1 MNIISIQQSD
11 MAKKKKKEKET
22 TRQAY
27 GITVLKASDKRVRQ
41 LKKNFTPFIHGNK
54 FWNSSWCVMDFLSQ
68 QGLPSESRVLEI
80 GCGWGL
86 AGMYCA
92 KNHGAEVRGMD
103 ADSAVFPYLNLH
115 AEVNEVEIETWP
127 CKFENVKKKDLKG
140 TNLIIGADICFWDEM
155 VEPVY
160 KLIKK
165 AMKVGVGQV
174 IIADPGRP
182 PFHALSEK
190 VIKKFGGEVKEWKI
204 DEEVNAEA
212 FLLIAGSLPDTLS

>member
-1 MNIISIQQSD
+1 
-11 MAKKKKKEKET
+11 MAKKKNKDKQT

-27 GITVLKASDKRVRQ
+27 GITVLKAADPRIRK
-41 LKKNFTPFIHGNK
+41 LKKDYTPFIHGNK
-54 FWNSSWCVMDFLSQ
+54 FWNSSWCVMDFLAR
-68 QGLPSESRVLEI
+68 QGLPQEANVLEI

-92 KNHGAEVRGMD
+92 KNHGANVLGMD
-103 ADSAVFPYLNLH
+103 ADSAVFPYLKLH
-115 AEVNEVEIETWP
+115 AEINDVEVGTWR
-127 CKFENVKKKDLKG
+127 CKFEKVKQKALKG

-155 VEPVY
+155 VDPVY

-174 IIADPGRP
+174 IVADPGRP

-190 VIKKFGGEVKEWKI
+190 VVKKFGGEVKEWEV
-204 DEEVNAEA
+204 DEEIKAEA
-212 FLLIAGSLPDTLS
+212 YLLLAGSLP

>member
-1 MNIISIQQSD
+1 
-11 MAKKKKKEKET
+11 MAKKKKKDKQT

-27 GITVLKASDKRVRQ
+27 GITVLKAADPRIRK
-41 LKKNFTPFIHGNK
+41 LKKDYTPFIHGNK
-54 FWNSSWCVMDFLSQ
+54 FWNSSWCVMDFLAR
-68 QGLPSESRVLEI
+68 QGLPQEANVLEI

-92 KNHGAEVRGMD
+92 KNHGANVLGMD
-103 ADSAVFPYLNLH
+103 ADSAVFPYLKLH
-115 AEVNEVEIETWP
+115 AEINDVEVGTWR
-127 CKFENVKKKDLKG
+127 CKFEKVKKKDLKG

-155 VEPVY
+155 VDSVY

-174 IIADPGRP
+174 IVADPGRP

-190 VIKKFGGEVKEWKI
+190 VVKKFGGEVKEWEV
-204 DEEVNAEA
+204 DEEIKAEA
-212 FLLIAGSLPDTLS
+212 YLLIAGSLP

>member
-1 MNIISIQQSD
+1 

-54 FWNSSWCVMDFLSQ
+54 FWNSSWCVMDFLSE

-92 KNHGAEVRGMD
+92 KNYGAEVRGMD

-115 AEVNEVEIETWP
+115 AEVNEVEIETWR
-127 CKFENVKKKDLKG
+127 CKFDRLTVSKSTMPMVPTPAAARYINS
-140 TNLIIGADICFWDEM
+140 GA
-155 VEPVY
+155 PS
-160 KLIKK
+160 
-165 AMKVGVGQV
+165 
-174 IIADPGRP
+174 P
-182 PFHALSEK
+182 PAPTTSTLLS
-190 VIKKFGGEVKEWKI
+190 IRR
-204 DEEVNAEA
+204 A
-212 FLLIAGSLPDTLS
+212 

>member
-1 MNIISIQQSD
+1 MG
-11 MAKKKKKEKET
+11 KKKKREKET

-27 GITVLKASDKRVRQ
+27 GITVLKAADPRVRL
-41 LKKNFTPFIHGNK
+41 LKKNYTPFIHGNK
-54 FWNSSWCVMDFLSQ
+54 FWNSSWCVMDFLAR
-68 QGLPSESRVLEI
+68 QGLPQGSRVLEI

-92 KNHGAEVRGMD
+92 KNHGAAVTGMD
-103 ADSAVFPYLNLH
+103 ADSAVFPYLQLH
-115 AEVNEVEIETWP
+115 AEVNGVAVETWR
-127 CKFENVKKKDLKG
+127 CKFEKVKKKDLQG

-155 VEPVY
+155 VDPVY

-174 IIADPGRP
+174 IVADPGRP

-190 VIKKFGGEVKEWKI
+190 VIKKFGGEVKEWEI
-204 DEEVNAEA
+204 DDEIKAEA
-212 FLLIAGSLPDTLS
+212 YLLIAGSLP

>member
-1 MNIISIQQSD
+1 MPR
-11 MAKKKKKEKET
+11 KKKKDKQT

-27 GITVLKASDKRVRQ
+27 GITVLKAADPRIRK
-41 LKKNFTPFIHGNK
+41 LKKDHTPFIHGNK
-54 FWNSSWCVMDFLSQ
+54 FWNSSWCVMDFLAR
-68 QGLPSESRVLEI
+68 QGLPRDANVLEL

-86 AGMYCA
+86 AGIYCA
-92 KNHGAEVRGMD
+92 KNHGATVLGMD

-115 AEVNEVEIETWP
+115 AEINDVEVGTWR
-127 CKFENVKKKDLKG
+127 CKFEKVKKNDLKG
-140 TNLIIGADICFWDEM
+140 TNLMIGADICFWDEM
-155 VEPVY
+155 VDPVY

-190 VIKKFGGEVKEWKI
+190 VVDKIGGEVKEWEL
-204 DEEVNAEA
+204 DEEIKAEA
-212 FLLIAGSLPDTLS
+212 YLLIAGSLP

>member
-1 MNIISIQQSD
+1 
-11 MAKKKKKEKET
+11 MAKTKKKDKQT

-27 GITVLKASDKRVRQ
+27 GITVLKAADPRIRK
-41 LKKNFTPFIHGNK
+41 LKKDYTPFIHGNK
-54 FWNSSWCVMDFLSQ
+54 FWNSSWCVMDFLAR
-68 QGLPSESRVLEI
+68 QGLPQEANVLEI

-92 KNHGAEVRGMD
+92 KNHSANVLGMD
-103 ADSAVFPYLNLH
+103 ADSAVFPYLKLH
-115 AEVNEVEIETWP
+115 AEINDVEVGTWR
-127 CKFENVKKKDLKG
+127 CKFEKVKKKDLKG

-155 VEPVY
+155 VDPVY

-174 IIADPGRP
+174 IVADPGRP

-190 VIKKFGGEVKEWKI
+190 VVKKMGGEVKEWEV
-204 DEEVNAEA
+204 DEEIKAEA
-212 FLLIAGSLPDTLS
+212 YLLIAGSLP

>member
-1 MNIISIQQSD
+1 ME
-11 MAKKKKKEKET
+11 KKKEKET

-103 ADSAVFPYLNLH
+103 ADSAVFPYLQLH
-115 AEVNEVEIETWP
+115 AEVNGVRVKTV
-127 CKFENVKKKDLKG
+127 KSRFEDLKKKALAKHDVMLG
-140 TNLIIGADICFWDEM
+140 SDICFWDSM
-155 VEPVY
+155 VDPLY
-160 KLIKK
+160 KLVRRALK
-165 AMKVGVGQV
+165 AGVQQV
-174 IIADPGRP
+174 ILADPGRP
-182 PFHALSEK
+182 PFEEVCRRCAEKLGGVTKQWAVEEPIRASGSLLIVGALPHHRSEK
-190 VIKKFGGEVKEWKI
+190 
-204 DEEVNAEA
+204 
-212 FLLIAGSLPDTLS
+212 